1 VKTNLFQYVRAETIA
16 EAVALRHH
24 LGDGASFL
32 AGGQSLV
39 PTMALRMA
47 APEVLIDISAVGELQ
62 QISVQDGTLHI
73 GAGCRYADVLASSL
87 VAGAAPLLA
96 RAIPFIAHE
105 AIRNRGTIGGSLAH
119 ADPASEMPACMM
131 ALDAQIVLRSPGGER
146 RVPAAAFFPGTY
158 LTAMDEGELLV
169 GVDIPLAAPGVK
181 QRFLEISRRAG
192 DYAITGGAF
201 VLEFDRNVVRSARLA
216 FFSVSD
222 RPLLAKAAAAALCG
236 QPLSATSIEEAS
248 AIVAKEI
255 EFFADLYTGVD
266 AKQHIT
272 RTLTQRLL
280 EQFKELE

>member
-1 VKTNLFQYVRAETIA
+1 MKTNLFQYVRPDTIA
-16 EAVALRHH
+16 DAVALRHD

-47 APEVLIDISAVGELQ
+47 APEVLIDISALREMQ
-62 QISVQDGTLHI
+62 QISVHAGVLHI
-73 GAGCRYADVLASSL
+73 GAGCRYADVLASPL
-87 VAGAAPLLA
+87 VAGAAPLLV

-131 ALDAQIVLRSPGGER
+131 ALDAELVLQSPGGQR
-146 RVPAAAFFPGTY
+146 RVSAAAFFLGTY
-158 LTAMDEGELLV
+158 LTAIDAGELLI
-169 GVDIPLAAPGVK
+169 GINIPVAAPGVE
-181 QRFLEISRRAG
+181 QRFLEIARRTG

-201 VLEFDRNVVRSARLA
+201 VLEFDRLVVRSARLA

-222 RPLLAKAAAAALCG
+222 RPVLAKAAAVALCG
-236 QPLSATSIEEAS
+236 RALSAESIDEAG
-248 AIVAKEI
+248 ANVAREI
-255 EFFADLYTGVD
+255 AFFADLYTSVD
-266 AKQHIT
+266 AKRYIT

-280 EQFKELE
+280 GQFKELE